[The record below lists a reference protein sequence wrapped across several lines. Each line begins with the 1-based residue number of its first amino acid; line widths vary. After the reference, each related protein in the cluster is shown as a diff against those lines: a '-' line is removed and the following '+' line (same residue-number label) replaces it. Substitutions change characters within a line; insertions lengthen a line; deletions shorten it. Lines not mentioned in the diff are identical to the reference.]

1 MFSTTDLR
9 LLPIKCDLNAS
20 SSVNRILHTSHLNL
34 QRRTHFH
41 KEMKSKSMCCESISC
56 SWKRTDWI
64 LFHQVTHQTK
74 HQHECENHFPVQF
87 PLKEILFINIW
98 GIPQQG
104 IGLPWL
110 RGSPTNVDDMHEQV
124 MPVWC
129 NSEGESVQKRSVMLR
144 VRKGT
149 EHGSCCLKDWHR
161 NYEEIEIER

>member
-9 LLPIKCDLNAS
+9 LLPRKCSLKLLSSLNLIS
-20 SSVNRILHTSHLNL
+20 HTSHTNL

-41 KEMKSKSMCCESISC
+41 KNMKSKSMCCESISC

-74 HQHECENHFPVQF
+74 HQHECENHFPVEF
-87 PLKEILFINIW
+87 PLKAWDATILFINIW

-110 RGSPTNVDDMHEQV
+110 RGLQIMLMICTNKLCQFGAIRNVSECKRE
-124 MPVWC
+124 VWC
-129 NSEGESVQKRSVMLR
+129 WECERERSMGVA
-144 VRKGT
+144 V
-149 EHGSCCLKDWHR
+149 
-161 NYEEIEIER
+161 